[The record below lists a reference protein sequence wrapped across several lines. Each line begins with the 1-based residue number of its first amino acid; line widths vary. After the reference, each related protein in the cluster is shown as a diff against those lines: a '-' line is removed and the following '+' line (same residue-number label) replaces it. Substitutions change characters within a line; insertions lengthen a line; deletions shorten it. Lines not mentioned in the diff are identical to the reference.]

1 MKSFPIILAFVGCLA
16 IENGITNYLLVE
28 VEEDGRKDLPRD
40 PAILPGPPIDKKHLI
55 QDPKSTLRKKS
66 VKSCCKEN
74 GVAAMCLGLCT
85 GAKSLSARQF
95 SSRWESACKRFDD
108 IIEMCYMK
116 SAEEKGSI
124 RAKGIT
130 QRVDRDV
137 LFLQ

>member
-1 MKSFPIILAFVGCLA
+1 M
-16 IENGITNYLLVE
+16 
-28 VEEDGRKDLPRD
+28 EEDGLKDLPRD

-74 GVAAMCLGLCT
+74 GVAAVCLGLCT

-124 RAKGIT
+124 RTKGIM
-130 QRVDRDV
+130 QRLDRDV
-137 LFLQ
+137 WFLQFYNITFFSKT